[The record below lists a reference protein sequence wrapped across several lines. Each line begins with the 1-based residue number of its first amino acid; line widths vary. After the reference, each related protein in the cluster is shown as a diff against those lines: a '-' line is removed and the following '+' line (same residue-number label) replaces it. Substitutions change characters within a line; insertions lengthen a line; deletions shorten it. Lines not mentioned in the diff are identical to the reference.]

1 MLVLSRK
8 SISYIS
14 LPSLRLA
21 VNDDML
27 SLGARAAGDE
37 RYVNP
42 EPAHKAEIGSS
53 AQLMVI
59 DKGRNNT
66 MFTLLNKIRSRLVS
80 KIVITFGLVF
90 LASVSIWTYINV
102 RYQKEKEM
110 QNIVGATDRLI
121 TTIRLG
127 THYAM
132 MLNSRDDINQ
142 IIHNIG
148 RLPEIK
154 NIRIY
159 NKAGEIKFSNRSTEV
174 DLATNIKAEAC
185 DICHRTEPPLSE
197 LALNDRI
204 RIFKD
209 TNGNRRL
216 GIISP
221 IRNEPGCATGDCH
234 VHPQGKKILGALD
247 LVVSLQETDQG
258 LYLLQ
263 RSIIGMSVSVFLLTS
278 TIIFFF
284 VFRLVNRP
292 VKKLIT
298 RTRNIAKGHYDSNVK
313 LQQKDE
319 MGQLGDAIDKMG
331 AEIGEKEAALNK
343 QRDEYMQLFE
353 QVPCLI
359 TVQNRNYKLLR
370 YNKEFSDR
378 FDPVPGDYCYHAYK
392 GRSEKCERCPVE
404 WTFADGKS
412 YSTEETGINR
422 DGSIKHWIVRTSPI
436 VNENGEVVA
445 AMEISHDIT
454 ERRQLEDDLIR
465 SEKKYHAIFNNI
477 PNPVFVLDMQTLAIL
492 DCNMSVE
499 AVYGYRS
506 SNIIGKPFLH
516 LFREDEREDYAPKLA
531 AGMVINQAKHVTHSG
546 KELYVNIRISL
557 SEFSEKAVLLVTTSD
572 ITKRL
577 EAEQQLIQASKMA
590 TLGEMA
596 TGVAH
601 ELNQPLSVIK
611 TASSFIIKKID
622 RDEALQP
629 EILHTMLVKVDTN
642 VDRASRIINHM
653 RQFARKTDMAL
664 DKIAINDVLLS
675 ACEIFSQQLKVRG
688 ITVVKDL
695 DQGLPKVHADPDRLE
710 QVFINL
716 LLNARDAIEEKVSQS
731 GQSVHEDQITLKTYQ
746 NLGLVM
752 AEVCD
757 TGMGIPK
764 HVADK
769 IFEPFFTTKEVG
781 KGTGLGLSISY
792 GIVKDCG
799 GTIQALPVPDQ
810 GACFRVSF
818 PIPDSR
824 KH

>member
-1 MLVLSRK
+1 
-8 SISYIS
+8 
-14 LPSLRLA
+14 
-21 VNDDML
+21 
-27 SLGARAAGDE
+27 
-37 RYVNP
+37 
-42 EPAHKAEIGSS
+42 
-53 AQLMVI
+53 
-59 DKGRNNT
+59 

-90 LASVSIWTYINV
+90 LVSVSIWTYINV

-110 QNIVGATDRLI
+110 QNIVGATDRLT

-132 MLNSRDDINQ
+132 MLNSRDDING

-185 DICHRTEPPLSE
+185 DICHRTDPPQSE

-209 TNGNRRL
+209 TDGHRLL

-221 IRNEPGCATGDCH
+221 IRNEPGCSTDDCH

-247 LVVSLQETDQG
+247 LVVSLKETDQG
-258 LYLLQ
+258 LFLLQ
-263 RSIIGMSVSVFLLTS
+263 RSIIGMSVTVFLLTS

-298 RTRNIAKGHYDSNVK
+298 RTRDIAKGDYDNKVR
-313 LQQKDE
+313 LAQKDE

-331 AEIGEKEAALNK
+331 AEIGEKETALNK

-370 YNKEFSDR
+370 YNKEFADR

-392 GRSEKCERCPVE
+392 GRTEKCERCPVE
-404 WTFADGKS
+404 WTFSDGKS
-412 YSTEETGINR
+412 YSTEETGINK
-422 DGSIKHWIVRTSPI
+422 DGSFKHWIVRTSPI
-436 VNENGEVVA
+436 VNERGEVVA

-454 ERRQLEDDLIR
+454 ERRQLEDDLKR

-477 PNPVFVLDMQTLAIL
+477 PNPVFVLDIQSLNIL

-499 AVYGYRS
+499 AVYGFRTGDL
-506 SNIIGKPFLH
+506 IGTPFLH
-516 LFREDEREDYAPKLA
+516 FFREDERADYATKME
-531 AGMVINQAKHVTHSG
+531 AGMVINQAKHRTQSG

-557 SEFSEKAVLLVTTSD
+557 SEFSGKAVLLVTTSD

-611 TASSFIIKKID
+611 TASSFMIKKFD
-622 RDEALQP
+622 RDEAIQK
-629 EILHTMLVKVDTN
+629 EILHTMLIKVDTN
-642 VDRASRIINHM
+642 VDRATRIINHM
-653 RQFARKTDMAL
+653 RQFARKTDLAL
-664 DKIAINDVLLS
+664 DKIAINDVILN
-675 ACEIFSQQLKVRG
+675 AFEIFSQQLKVRG
-688 ITVVKDL
+688 IAVVKDL
-695 DQGLPKVHADPDRLE
+695 DRNLPKIQADPDRLE

-716 LLNARDAIEEKVSQS
+716 LLNARDAIEERASQS
-731 GQSVHEDQITLKTYQ
+731 PRRDVEDRITLKTHQ
-746 NLGLVM
+746 VADQVV

-757 TGMGIPK
+757 TGVGIPK

-799 GTIQALPVPDQ
+799 GMIQVVPGEVG

-818 PIPDSR
+818 PLSR
-824 KH
+824 EH